1 MRSTRPWLFS
11 ILALAALLSAGA
23 CSVTTVAG
31 SSGSS
36 GTTSDAGGGEG
47 DTEPAA
53 EDAGGGSADG
63 GSDSSSPGTEASAP
77 TGDILGTLASGQCG
91 GVLKPELTKP
101 SPSFVNN
108 ALVFVSGETYDKA
121 SLSPGGQILFDTPN
135 AGGSST
141 ESETMSFEIVRYCDG
156 AKLLKTE
163 TQIKYQP
170 PDNTAANTISD
181 ILVEIDGK
189 KVGISV
195 VRVYK
200 PSGQPAMTDDAVKAL
215 LEKKLVGIIRSSE
228 RVLPEDKWVKQIMHV
243 FTVNAA
249 GTAAVARVWPTI
261 AAATRA
267 DTITLVTQTTGGG
280 FLYCDPDPALGSE
293 CPP

>member
-1 MRSTRPWLFS
+1 MRPTQRWLFS
-11 ILALAALLSAGA
+11 ILALAALLPAGA
-23 CSVTTVAG
+23 CSVTTNAG

-36 GTTSDAGGGEG
+36 GTSSEAGGGE
-47 DTEPAA
+47 TEPTA
-53 EDAGGGSADG
+53 EDSGEGLGDG
-63 GSDSSSPGTEASAP
+63 GVDSSKHSPEASAP

-91 GVLKPELTKP
+91 VLEPELTKP
-101 SPSFVNN
+101 TPSLMNN
-108 ALVFVSGETYDKA
+108 ALVFAAGENYDKA

-141 ESETMSFEIVRYCDG
+141 ESETMSFEILRYCDG

-163 TQIKYQP
+163 TQILYQP

-181 ILVEIDGK
+181 ILMEIDGK
-189 KVGISV
+189 KVGVSV

-200 PSGQPAMTDDAVKAL
+200 PSSQPALTDDAVKAL
-215 LEKKLVGIIRSSE
+215 LEKKLVGIIRSSQ
-228 RVLPEDKWVKQIMHV
+228 RVLPADKWVKQILHV
-243 FTVNAA
+243 FTVSAA
-249 GTAAVARVWPTI
+249 GTAAVARVWPSI